1 MSTQI
6 KRWQDRIHGIKEE
19 LLELGEMRPG
29 ALSKQYNVCGKP
41 VCRCKDP
48 KKPKKH
54 GPYYQLSYSHQGK
67 STTQFVK
74 KHMLA
79 ETRAPLKNYAKF
91 RKLTEEWVALSV
103 KIAVAKKGAE
113 G

>member
-19 LLELGEMRPG
+19 LLELGEIRPG

-79 ETRAPLKNYAKF
+79 ETRAQLKNYAKF

-103 KIAVAKKGAE
+103 NIAVAKKGAE